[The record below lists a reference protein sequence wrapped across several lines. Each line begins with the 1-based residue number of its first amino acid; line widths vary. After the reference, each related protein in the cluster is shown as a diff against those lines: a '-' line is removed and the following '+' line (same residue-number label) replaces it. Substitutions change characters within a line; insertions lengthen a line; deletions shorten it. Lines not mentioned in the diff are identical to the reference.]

1 MLQENKPKS
10 TFRGLDSAIND
21 KMNYKEKICHADPQC
36 HNQCKLKIYD
46 FDGRRSI
53 WGGECGRYEVA
64 RIRGAKKENFFTLRQ
79 KIWQPYMDGVY
90 EELKEKPLMEV
101 DNRPT
106 VGMQRALYGLQT
118 GIFWAHF
125 FDQLGFRLVLS
136 PPTNSKISK
145 VGIEKMVAETCYP
158 VKVSHGHV
166 KELMGK
172 TRYLFIPTMINM
184 PTPGPSETGFY
195 CPMIQSNS
203 YMVRAALGIDQRS
216 ILSPIVHMKND
227 PDTLALEISEQ
238 IRKKLHVSKPEIKR
252 AIYYALDMNN
262 QFIMELWRRG
272 QALLE
277 VQDPDEP
284 IVVVTGRPYNLYD
297 ERLNL
302 RLGQNLSKIGVNAFP
317 MDFIDVSFEDLSDFP
332 SMYWGLGAQILRT
345 AKFVERHP
353 SYFGLHLTNFSCG
366 ADSFIEHFYKHI
378 MGEKPYLIL
387 ELDEHSAVAGAMTRL
402 EAYKNVIEN
411 RMQELRLNQ
420 AIDRRLAN

>member
-1 MLQENKPKS
+1 
-10 TFRGLDSAIND
+10 
-21 KMNYKEKICHADPQC
+21 
-36 HNQCKLKIYD
+36 
-46 FDGRRSI
+46 
-53 WGGECGRYEVA
+53 
-64 RIRGAKKENFFTLRQ
+64 
-79 KIWQPYMDGVY
+79 MDGVY
-90 EELKEKPLMEV
+90 EELKEEPLMAV

-118 GIFWAHF
+118 GVFWAHF

-158 VKVSHGHV
+158 VKVSHGHIR
-166 KELMGK
+166 ELIGK
-172 TRYLFIPTMINM
+172 TRYLFMPTMINM
-184 PTPGPSETGFY
+184 PTPEPSETGFY

-203 YMVRAALGIDQRS
+203 YMVRVALGIDQTS
-216 ILSPIVHMKND
+216 ILSPIVHMKVE

-238 IRKKLHVSKPEIKR
+238 IRKKLHVSKSEIKK

-262 QFIMELWRRG
+262 QFIMALWRRG
-272 QALLE
+272 QEILE
-277 VQDPDEP
+277 DQNPDEP

-302 RLGQNLSKIGVNAFP
+302 RLGQNLSKIGVSAFP
-317 MDFIDVSFEDLSDFP
+317 MDFIDVSSVDLSDFP

-345 AKFVERHP
+345 AKFVERRP
-353 SYFGLHLTNFSCG
+353 NYFGLHLTNFSCG

-411 RMQELRLNQ
+411 RMQEVRLNG
-420 AIDRRLAN
+420 AIDRKLAN